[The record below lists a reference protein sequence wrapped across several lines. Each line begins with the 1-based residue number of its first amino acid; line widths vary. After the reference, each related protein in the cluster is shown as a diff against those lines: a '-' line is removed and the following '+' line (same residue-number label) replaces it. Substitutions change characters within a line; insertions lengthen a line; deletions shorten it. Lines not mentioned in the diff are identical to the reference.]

1 MSYSENAMIA
11 FVMSIWL
18 ILVSFYFGFFVLNI
32 VARWR
37 ILEKA
42 QEPGWKS
49 LIPYYNTYMLF
60 KISWKGKVY
69 FLLLLSYILGLIS
82 WISLGA
88 ILPNSDFLVF
98 CVLIFLV
105 FVPSIINIGLWVKL
119 SKSFGMG
126 IAFAIGLIILNLIFI
141 MILAFGSSE
150 YKRSIDNIETQKSC
164 Q

>member
-88 ILPNSDFLVF
+88 ILPDSDFF
-98 CVLIFLV
+98 F
-105 FVPSIINIGLWVKL
+105 
-119 SKSFGMG
+119 
-126 IAFAIGLIILNLIFI
+126 FA
-141 MILAFGSSE
+141 
-150 YKRSIDNIETQKSC
+150 
-164 Q
+164 